1 MSTFSIVIFAL
12 TLDKLITDAFDIQAF
27 TTEEFVTSSLS
38 TAKESILTLVPRRLV
53 IDAVTTDRF
62 VVLKSFTTHESV
74 YNVENEELTALKYDP
89 LLFLKRRLF
98 IEAFSMSAMNIH
110 AFIADTLL

>member
-1 MSTFSIVIFAL
+1 
-12 TLDKLITDAFDIQAF
+12 
-27 TTEEFVTSSLS
+27 
-38 TAKESILTLVPRRLV
+38 
-53 IDAVTTDRF
+53 
-62 VVLKSFTTHESV
+62 
-74 YNVENEELTALKYDP
+74 VENEELTALKYDP